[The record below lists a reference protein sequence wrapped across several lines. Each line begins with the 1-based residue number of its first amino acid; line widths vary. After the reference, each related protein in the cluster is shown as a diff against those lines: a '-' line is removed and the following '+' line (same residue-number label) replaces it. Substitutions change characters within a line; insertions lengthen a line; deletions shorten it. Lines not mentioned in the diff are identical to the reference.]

1 MSQLNKNKS
10 NVRIRVIQKLYS
22 FLINPSEQ
30 IKYSNSRYKKFIKDV
45 VEGTMERDEMIK
57 EIIEKN
63 LADDLN
69 LKRTDKILKII
80 VFAAIYELLFKHN
93 NPTKVIISEYV
104 KASEFF
110 LENSQIKFLNA
121 ILDKIS
127 KKIR

>member
-45 VEGTMERDEMIK
+45 VEGTIERDEMIK

>member
-1 MSQLNKNKS
+1 MSQANRNTS

-22 FLINPSEQ
+22 SLINPSEQ

-45 VEGTMERDEMIK
+45 VEGTIERDELIN
-57 EIIEKN
+57 ETIEKN
-63 LADDLN
+63 LSNDLN

-80 VFAAIYELLFKHN
+80 IFAAIYEFLFKHN
-93 NPTKVIISEYV
+93 NATKVIISEYV

-110 LENSQIKFLNA
+110 LEESQIKFLNA

>member
-45 VEGTMERDEMIK
+45 VEGTIERDEMIK

-80 VFAAIYELLFKHN
+80 VFAAIY
-93 NPTKVIISEYV
+93 
-104 KASEFF
+104 
-110 LENSQIKFLNA
+110 
-121 ILDKIS
+121 
-127 KKIR
+127 

>member
-1 MSQLNKNKS
+1 MSEPNKNKS

-22 FLINPSEQ
+22 FSINPSEQ

-45 VEGTMERDEMIK
+45 VKGTIERDELIK

-69 LKRTDKILKII
+69 FKRTDKILKII

-110 LENSQIKFLNA
+110 LEESQIKFLNA

>member
-1 MSQLNKNKS
+1 MSQANRNTS

-22 FLINPSEQ
+22 SLINPSEQ

-45 VEGTMERDEMIK
+45 VEGTIERDELIN
-57 EIIEKN
+57 ETIEKN
-63 LADDLN
+63 LSNDLN

-80 VFAAIYELLFKHN
+80 IFAAIYEFLFKHN

-110 LENSQIKFLNA
+110 LEESQIKFLNA